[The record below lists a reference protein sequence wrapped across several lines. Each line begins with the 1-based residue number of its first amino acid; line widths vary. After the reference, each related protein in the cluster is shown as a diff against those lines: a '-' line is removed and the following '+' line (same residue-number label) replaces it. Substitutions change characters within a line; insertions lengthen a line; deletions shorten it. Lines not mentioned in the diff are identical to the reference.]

1 VQFEQTWRT
10 LNNWSPET
18 RTAEAIAIPYS
29 TLTSRSERRR
39 GSFVLTQLRQRRLT
53 HALVLAMALGVVGTS
68 TMAAPQTSGA
78 DAALNPDGTFRS
90 LLPDGAIV
98 SSVVPQTLPSSA
110 DHQRQIALN
119 LAVPA
124 SEPQPAKPAPDIKTY
139 VVQDGDNP
147 FDLSN
152 KFGITDETLLAAN
165 GLGPDSVL
173 QIGQR
178 LLIPPV
184 SGVVISTQPGDTPKA
199 IADKWK
205 IDLGKLI
212 SINRLATGVNSMLP
226 GEPLVIPD
234 ALPPVQIW
242 PQQGNSDDAAAAAA
256 AADPKASLRTD
267 QPAAPAAAPAPART
281 TNRAQPAAAPILPP
295 VVTRP
300 AVRRTGS
307 NNFPWGQCTWWA
319 ANERP
324 DIGSVVVGNASAWLY
339 SARAAGLPTGTV
351 PRVGAVVVYQPGAQG
366 AAWTGHVAYVTSVN
380 GNSFTISEMNF
391 PIWGGVTTR
400 TSWAGPGVGFIY

>member
-10 LNNWSPET
+10 LNNWSPEAGS
-18 RTAEAIAIPYS
+18 AEAIAIPYS
-29 TLTSRSERRR
+29 TVPSRAERRR
-39 GSFVLTQLRQRRLT
+39 PALVLTQARQRRLT
-53 HALVLAMALGVVGTS
+53 HALMLALALGVAGGG
-68 TMAAPQTSGA
+68 TMAVPQSGA
-78 DAALNPDGTFRS
+78 YGEGANSEGVFRS

-98 SSVVPQTLPSSA
+98 SGVVPETLPSSA

-124 SEPQPAKPAPDIKTY
+124 NEPKPAKPAPEIKTY

-184 SGVVISTQPGDTPKA
+184 SGVVVSTQPGDTPKA
-199 IADKWK
+199 IADQWK

-212 SINRLATGVNSMLP
+212 SVNRLAAGVNTLLS

-234 ALPPVQIW
+234 AMPPVQIW
-242 PQQGNSDDAAAAAA
+242 PQQGNSDDAAA
-256 AADPKASLRTD
+256 DPKASLRTD
-267 QPAAPAAAPAPART
+267 QPAPAPRASARAKAAP
-281 TNRAQPAAAPILPP
+281 APILPP
-295 VVTRP
+295 VITRP

-324 DIGSVVVGNASAWLY
+324 DIGSAVVGNAASWLY
-339 SARAAGLPTGTV
+339 SARAAGLATGTV

-366 AAWTGHVAYVTSVN
+366 AAWTGHVAYVTSVS
-380 GNSFTISEMNF
+380 GSSFTISEMNF
-391 PIWGGVTTR
+391 PIWGGVTHR
-400 TSWAGPGVGFIY
+400 TSWTGPGVAFIY